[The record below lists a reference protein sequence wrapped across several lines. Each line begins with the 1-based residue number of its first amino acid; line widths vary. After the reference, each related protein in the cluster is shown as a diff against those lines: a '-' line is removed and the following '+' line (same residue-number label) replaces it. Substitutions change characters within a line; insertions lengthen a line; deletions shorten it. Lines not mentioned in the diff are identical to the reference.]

1 MKNFGCSASS
11 VKWLSAFFY
20 SRQLHRMDHCLWNT
34 ACGPAVKKWR
44 LPTHKMA
51 WTVQTALKATQ
62 PAIRPAVPL
71 EFHPPPHHYRVQ
83 AHWFSLHNLT
93 SPMFPTLLT
102 ARRWQAQ
109 IDSSA
114 LATKCER
121 QRWTDLPHRRD
132 DKGLQDKANARYNPA
147 ISMPT

>member
-1 MKNFGCSASS
+1 MIIASG
-11 VKWLSAFFY
+11 VISAFCY
-20 SRQLHRMDHCLWNT
+20 YRTLHRMDHCLWNT

-44 LPTHKMA
+44 LPTRKMA
-51 WTVQTALKATQ
+51 WTAQTALKATQ
-62 PAIRPAVPL
+62 PATRPAVPL
-71 EFHPPPHHYRVQ
+71 ESHPHHHHYRVQ
-83 AHWFSLHNLT
+83 AHWFSLL
-93 SPMFPTLLT
+93 SLISAMFPTLLT

-109 IDSSA
+109 IDSSV

-132 DKGLQDKANARYNPA
+132 EKRLHDKANARHNPA